1 MYVCM
6 YNKPIYHYYTYQIN
20 RLSMFSCV
28 PPSIVI
34 RLSSST
40 DEVVENDHTKDA
52 QGQKVDRRGQQL
64 LHVSKQSIAN
74 QTRPTLCVRTIP
86 RQNRRLSTL
95 YRVQRKKQKGGG
107 GGGGGGRTFPPTL
120 PHLFLPGAL
129 SPDRTV
135 HRSPFTV
142 RSIEYEYSYIKSC
155 HPDRYGPGFPVWY
168 LYVFYK

>member
-1 MYVCM
+1 MASVSECMYVCM

-107 GGGGGGRTFPPTL
+107 GAEPFHRHCRISSFLAHCLPTE
-120 PHLFLPGAL
+120 PF
-129 SPDRTV
+129 TV
-135 HRSPFTV
+135 HRSPFV
-142 RSIEYEYSYIKSC
+142 Q
-155 HPDRYGPGFPVWY
+155 
-168 LYVFYK
+168 